1 MRVRQNNCCCEQP
14 NTILFKEQPHMNS
27 PQHSLR
33 IVPLIVGFLAI
44 GCALPSAAQA
54 QDRPDSTPQ
63 PHAKQTTTSDAD
75 ARLSGD
81 AETVARQFQAQGFSL
96 VEAIRAAEDKCKG
109 TAVSA
114 MSEAGGAD
122 KQTPCVKVAVL
133 DANRNLKCVT
143 VGMDGKVIAMSDWKD
158 GHVSSGAFASTKSI
172 SIVKLDEVIGKEVVN
187 LEGENLG
194 EIKDVALDPEAAR
207 IGYGVLSFGGVLG
220 AGDKLFAVPWSVLK
234 PHGADK
240 YVINVP
246 KDRLESA
253 PGFAKSAWPNMLDVK
268 WNETIHGYY
277 QQPYYWDRE
286 RDAASSRSLSSERP
300 AVYKASEVIGMKVH
314 NRQAESIGEIEDI
327 VVEPLRGD
335 IRYAVVGVGGFLG
348 IGERYIAV
356 PWPALSYDA
365 SKKELILDVT
375 KEQVEAAPGFDKD
388 HWPDFANE
396 KWGGDVHR
404 YYNQQP
410 YWSEDRSSNNRS
422 NSNSRN

>member
-1 MRVRQNNCCCEQP
+1 
-14 NTILFKEQPHMNS
+14 
-27 PQHSLR
+27 
-33 IVPLIVGFLAI
+33 
-44 GCALPSAAQA
+44 
-54 QDRPDSTPQ
+54 
-63 PHAKQTTTSDAD
+63 
-75 ARLSGD
+75 
-81 AETVARQFQAQGFSL
+81 
-96 VEAIRAAEDKCKG
+96 
-109 TAVSA
+109 
-114 MSEAGGAD
+114 
-122 KQTPCVKVAVL
+122 
-133 DANRNLKCVT
+133 
-143 VGMDGKVIAMSDWKD
+143 
-158 GHVSSGAFASTKSI
+158 
-172 SIVKLDEVIGKEVVN
+172 
-187 LEGENLG
+187 
-194 EIKDVALDPEAAR
+194 
-207 IGYGVLSFGGVLG
+207 
-220 AGDKLFAVPWSVLK
+220 VLK

-268 WNETIHGYY
+268 RKETIHGYY

-375 KEQVEAAPGFDKD
+375 KEQVKAAPGFDKD

-404 YYNQQP
+404 YFNQQP